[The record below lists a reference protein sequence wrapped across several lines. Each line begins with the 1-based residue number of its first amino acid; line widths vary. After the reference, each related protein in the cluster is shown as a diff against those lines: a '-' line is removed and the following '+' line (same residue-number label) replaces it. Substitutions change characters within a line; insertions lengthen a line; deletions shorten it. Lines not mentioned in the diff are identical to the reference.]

1 VNPPETGK
9 VINKEPKARGF
20 HVKYGKFATLVSELA
35 ILNNVR
41 TEIAELLVL
50 SWFFLD
56 DLSCPL
62 VLASPSVP

>member
-41 TEIAELLVL
+41 TEIAEL
-50 SWFFLD
+50 WFFLD

>member
-41 TEIAELLVL
+41 TEIAELL
-50 SWFFLD
+50 SFLGSF
-56 DLSCPL
+56 LMI
-62 VLASPSVP
+62 